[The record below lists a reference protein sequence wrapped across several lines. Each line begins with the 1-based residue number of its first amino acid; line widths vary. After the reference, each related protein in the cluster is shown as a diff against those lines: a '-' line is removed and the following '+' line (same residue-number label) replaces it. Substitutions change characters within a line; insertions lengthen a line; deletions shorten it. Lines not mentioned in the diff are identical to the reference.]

1 MSFPYIYDV
10 FTQGSTDPG
19 AYRGPPLLATRLEE
33 QAFSRL
39 LDGIEVA
46 VRPKWAHSVN
56 RLLVENTIP
65 RLNAKVG
72 QFYSV
77 RECVNFTLTRRNVF
91 VPESRRGFAL
101 CFVCALAQ

>member
-1 MSFPYIYDV
+1 VFAFIFLCYDV
-10 FTQGSTDPG
+10 LSRVINCFSLNTFSTAMAFPFVHYVFEQGSPDPG
-19 AYRGPPLLATRLEE
+19 AYRGPPLLDTRLEE

-77 RECVNFTLTRRNVF
+77 GIIEF
-91 VPESRRGFAL
+91 
-101 CFVCALAQ
+101 